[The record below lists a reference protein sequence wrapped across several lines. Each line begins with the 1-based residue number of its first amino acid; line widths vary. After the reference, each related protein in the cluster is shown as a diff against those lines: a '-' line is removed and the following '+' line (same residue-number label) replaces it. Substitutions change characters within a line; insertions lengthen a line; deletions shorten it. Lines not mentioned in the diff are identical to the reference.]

1 MMENQLF
8 PLSHEELRLL
18 RQMHKGFAMA
28 NAALS
33 ELDRISP
40 NVYWEMWEYFAEA
53 TSPHYCVD
61 NGESACNEL
70 LKQHNQHNMQSLKRK
85 KRRMM
90 QDV

>member
-1 MMENQLF
+1 MMKMF
-8 PLSHEELRLL
+8 PLSHDELRLL

-40 NVYWEMWEYFAEA
+40 NAYWEMWEYFAEA
-53 TSPHYCVD
+53 TSPHYCA
-61 NGESACNEL
+61 NTGKSACNEL
-70 LKQHNQHNMQSLKRK
+70 LKKHNQHNAQTLKRQ